1 MKNSLILCRNVAIA
15 AAAAAMLSVGGASA
29 ATPPPGKPG
38 GAPAATGAVPAPKIL
53 VIDRN
58 VIIRVSKAGQDI
70 VKQANNYM
78 VSAQKEFRAQGEAL
92 QKEGRSL
99 QQQIA
104 ILAPDVKAKKVRDF
118 QAKQAAFQRKVEARQ
133 GLIQGGVFKARQQM
147 EQALGPILQGIMQ
160 ERGANLLFD
169 RSSVVLGTVNVDITG
184 TAVQRLD
191 QKLPT
196 VKVQLVALPAN
207 VQAQLAQ
214 QAQAQN
220 R

>member
-1 MKNSLILCRNVAIA
+1 MKNSLHVCRNIAVA
-15 AAAAAMLSVGGASA
+15 AAVAAMFSIGGASA
-29 ATPPPGKPG
+29 APPPAKPG
-38 GAPAATGAVPAPKIL
+38 GAPAPGGAVPAPKIL

-70 VKQANNYM
+70 VHQASNYM
-78 VSAQKEFRAQGEAL
+78 QSAQKEFRAEGDSL
-92 QKEGRSL
+92 QKEGRAL

-104 ILAPDVKAKKVRDF
+104 ILAPDVKAKKIRDF
-118 QAKQAAFQRKVEARQ
+118 QAKQAAFERKVEARQ

-169 RSSVVLGTVNVDITG
+169 RSSIVLGTVNIDITG

-214 QAQAQN
+214 QAQAQ
-220 R
+220 RR

>member
-1 MKNSLILCRNVAIA
+1 MKNSLIFCRNVAVA
-15 AAAAAMLSVGGASA
+15 AAAAAMLSLGGASA
-29 ATPPPGKPG
+29 APPPAKPG
-38 GAPAATGAVPAPKIL
+38 GAPPTGAVPAPKIL

-104 ILAPDVKAKKVRDF
+104 ILAPDVKAKKIRDF
-118 QAKQAAFQRKVEARQ
+118 QGKQAAFQRKVEARQ
-133 GLIQGGVFKARQQM
+133 GLIQGGVYKARQQM

-214 QAQAQN
+214 QAQAQ
-220 R
+220 RR

>member
-1 MKNSLILCRNVAIA
+1 MKNSLTTYRGAAIVA
-15 AAAAAMLSVGGASA
+15 AAVAMFSLASASA
-29 ATPPPGKPG
+29 APPPSAKPG
-38 GAPAATGAVPAPKIL
+38 GGPPAGAVPAPKIL

-78 VSAQKEFRAQGEAL
+78 VSAQKEFRAEGEAL
-92 QKEGRSL
+92 QKEGRAL
-99 QQQIA
+99 QQQVA

-118 QAKQAAFQRKVEARQ
+118 QAKQAAFERKVEARQ

-169 RSSVVLGTVNVDITG
+169 RTAIVLGTVNIDITSV
-184 TAVQRLD
+184 AVQRLD
-191 QKLPT
+191 QKLPS

-214 QAQAQN
+214 QAQAQ
-220 R
+220 RR

>member
-1 MKNSLILCRNVAIA
+1 MKNSLIFCRNVAVA
-15 AAAAAMLSVGGASA
+15 AATAAMLSLGAASA
-29 ATPPPGKPG
+29 APPPAKPT
-38 GAPAATGAVPAPKIL
+38 GAPPSGAVPAPKIL

-104 ILAPDVKAKKVRDF
+104 ILAPDVKAKKIRDF

-214 QAQAQN
+214 QAQAQ
-220 R
+220 RR